1 MKRAVLGK
9 FNYSLQMLDLDQDE
23 KEWAEEL
30 EKRRK
35 IESGEIV
42 QSAPGHH

>member
-1 MKRAVLGK
+1 
-9 FNYSLQMLDLDQDE
+9 MLDLDVDR

-35 IESGEIV
+35 IEKGEIV
-42 QSAPGHH
+42 ETGHGHH